1 MTIADTWLA
10 PAKLN
15 LFLHVTNQ
23 RPDGMHELQTVFQ
36 FLDYCDELVFQVRD
50 DGVIQLQGGLD
61 GVEDEDN
68 LVVRAARAIQS
79 HSGSRLGAEINL
91 VKRLPSGG
99 GLGGGSSD
107 AATTLVA
114 LNQLWNCEL
123 SNNELAELGLKLGAD
138 VPIFV
143 HGHAA
148 WAEGIGEIFEP
159 VDPPERWFL
168 VIQPKIQVSTAEIFS
183 APELTRD
190 CPAITIRD
198 FLSGQSTNVCEPVVR
213 HRHPEVDRALK
224 WLGKYAEARMT
235 GTGSCIFADFD
246 TESQAVDILSKMPGD
261 WQGFVAKGCNHSP
274 LYKAE

>member
-68 LVVRAARAIQS
+68 LVVRAARALQS
-79 HSGSRLGAEINL
+79 HTGTALGAEINL

-148 WAEGIGEIFEP
+148 WAEGVGEIFEP
-159 VDPPERWFL
+159 VDLPERWFL